1 MELADLGI
9 VLGIDSCSGRILPQ
23 SSQGPSTSFSENRSP
38 FLAVKGM
45 NEGSQP
51 P

>member
-1 MELADLGI
+1 MEHANLGI
-9 VLGIDSCSGRILPQ
+9 GLGIDSCSIRILPEFPKEPKL
-23 SSQGPSTSFSENRSP
+23 SLVRKSL
-38 FLAVKGM
+38 FLLVKGM